1 MHNKSE
7 HLIQVIKEKGFLTSG
22 MVEDAI
28 RKTPRHFFVPEEH
41 LDEAYEDKA
50 IETKNLQTISQPSVV
65 ARMTEWL
72 DVKPG
77 IKVLEIGTGSGWQS
91 AIIAKLVDPEKVYS
105 IERCLELVGFAK
117 NNHKKAHVKNVEII
131 HGDGTL
137 GLSEKASFDR
147 IIITAACKKIPNHL
161 VEQLADNRLLIA
173 PVGGYP
179 QSLILFKKISQ
190 GIIEI
195 KNQPGYAFVPLFGK
209 FDNQE
214 N

>member
-41 LDEAYEDKA
+41 LDEAYEDKV

-105 IERCLELVGFAK
+105 IERYPELVGFAK
-117 NNHKKAHVKNVEII
+117 NNHKKAQVKNVEII
-131 HGDGTL
+131 YGDGTL
-137 GLSEKASFDR
+137 GLSEKAPFDR
-147 IIITAACKKIPNHL
+147 IIITAACEKIPNQL
-161 VEQLADNRLLIA
+161 IEQLADNGLLIA
-173 PVGGYP
+173 PVGGYL
-179 QSLILFKKISQ
+179 QSLILFKKTSQ

-195 KNQPGYAFVPLFGK
+195 KNQLGYAFVPFIGK
-209 FDNQE
+209 FDNQK